1 MSYPI
6 TVALIHP
13 SRVERCD
20 NCGTNATAAY
30 RVVWD
35 GIGYNYCEPCQNAS
49 NPDET
54 DMSLVQDMTD
64 LLNNLDMSDFA
75 RIVDMRDSIRIA
87 HESDIAWEQ
96 RNSDI

>member
-1 MSYPI
+1 
-6 TVALIHP
+6 
-13 SRVERCD
+13 
-20 NCGTNATAAY
+20 
-30 RVVWD
+30 
-35 GIGYNYCEPCQNAS
+35 
-49 NPDET
+49 
-54 DMSLVQDMTD
+54 MSLVQDMTD

>member
-13 SRVERCD
+13 SRCERCD
-20 NCGTNATAAY
+20 NCGTNASAAY

-35 GIGYNYCEPCQNAS
+35 GIGYNYCEPCQKVS

-64 LLNNLDMSDFA
+64 LLDNLDIPFMSG
-75 RIVDMRDSIRIA
+75 VQDMLDKIRIRR
-87 HESDIAWEQ
+87 EEDEAWSM
-96 RNSDI
+96 R